1 VEVDEATA
9 DGRQVR
15 TSPLDWALDGR
26 VDRRADGRG
35 GGGGSGP
42 TGGPSPS
49 QVKVLSSSQEVRHTL
64 PGCSSLAS
72 QPCRCASTPTP
83 SPPPWLHSPPAG
95 ACGARVDWRGV
106 ARRGGGEAAKPRGV
120 TRETAREAVGAAA
133 LAARLAARL
142 SPLSHASRWPLQGTG
157 ILQRHTQRQRQR
169 QRPAD
174 GLTVAPRDRATQAHV
189 RTCSSH
195 EDARRGAGKCEG
207 PACPLAARGKWG

>member
-1 VEVDEATA
+1 MEVDEATA

-106 ARRGGGEAAKPRGV
+106 ARRGGGEAAKPRGGNERGGKRGGRRGGARGEARGEALSPV
-120 TRETAREAVGAAA
+120 TRIQMAVTGDGHLATTHPATETTTEAG
-133 LAARLAARL
+133 
-142 SPLSHASRWPLQGTG
+142 RWPHGGPSRPGHPGTCAHLQ
-157 ILQRHTQRQRQR
+157 
-169 QRPAD
+169 
-174 GLTVAPRDRATQAHV
+174 LT
-189 RTCSSH
+189 
-195 EDARRGAGKCEG
+195 
-207 PACPLAARGKWG
+207 